1 MQAVKTEK
9 NKNKKWWFIGATA
22 AGIVAGAS
30 LILWGCG
37 QAQNKKEIEKYK
49 AMLDGVYAK
58 NQSDYSRFNFQIGD
72 LQSDIER
79 MRNDAMTQS
88 QTLNYLREQIALKE
102 QALLKLVGSKN
113 YNSKD
118 NKYSNTSELGKLKSE
133 LQSLQIEFEKVSLQR
148 DNLLKDK
155 ASLEEQLNQLKTE
168 RDNLKV
174 QLQLTIEQN
183 NEEIARLN
191 TIIAMLEND
200 KEDLQNQNNS
210 LQEQLQ
216 VAKHKVAE
224 LENVKATLEQ
234 EIANKNKQINDLE
247 TKNQTLKEQYV
258 DVLLALYKD
267 VNLHTSTYKEIY
279 QYLHDFNYDE
289 LYEGDNQPCS
299 DVREGLVNECSYEI
313 PTKNFEEWSSEEQQM
328 FNELEQYYDN
338 ADVKSKYQ
346 DKLNKDFTKVLINK
360 GEKLVKQYQ
369 DFYWAT
375 PDALNRLLNTVNQ
388 KLKDTKRDFSYA
400 KSLLVRLIGTN
411 NGQADIKENG
421 EGAFEGSIVDKL
433 RKKIAQLEQEKEN
446 NLTQI
451 QTLREEKQNLEND
464 KTRLES
470 EKTALENDLQA
481 KEQRIAKFTDQVE
494 TLNTTITNLNNEKT
508 QLQQSLSEKDSQ
520 IQTLQ
525 EQVSN
530 LQEQLRTKET
540 QNQELSN
547 QLQAKQNQLQTLQ
560 REKQELQSQLNT
572 SNSNLT
578 KAKRK
583 LVELAGTDN
592 LDFDYGTDGANVKA
606 DSIVFR
612 LKNQVKDKNNSNTEL
627 QAKLDALVPK
637 LVLNRVENTSFNLGV
652 QGRVL
657 GDIKNKGN
665 GDFFEKYGI
674 AWNNAW
680 YSAPYNIPKSS
691 SSTETVLFNNI
702 SDYTLSTYSY
712 TLPDNWRDFSNIKL
726 TLKEDLPYYTNS
738 NIISSLRTTEITTKE
753 ISLSSLSSNQTVI
766 PLNAKTRGDYANGD
780 NILNTNVFPI
790 FIVREDS
797 QTRTSGFGNVGI
809 VSKWDDGRG
818 KPHFGTFETVQN
830 KLQIQISGNNLY
842 VKVLGS
848 ANLKEL
854 TLKEELIYD
863 TLHDTQPSSAFG
875 SKSPNKAVL
884 VKSSPFVANT
894 HILSAELQ

>member
-72 LQSDIER
+72 LQNDIER

-88 QTLNYLREQIALKE
+88 ETLNYLREQIAQKE

-216 VAKHKVAE
+216 SAKNKVAE
-224 LENVKATLEQ
+224 LESVKRTIEE
-234 EIANKNKQINDLE
+234 EIASKSEQINDLE
-247 TKNQTLKEQYV
+247 TQNQTLKEQYV
-258 DVLLALYKD
+258 DVLLELYKD

-279 QYLHDFNYDE
+279 QYLHDFDYNE

-313 PTKNFEEWSSEEQQM
+313 PTKNFEQWSSEEQQM

-369 DFYWAT
+369 DFFFAT

-388 KLKDTKRDFSYA
+388 KLKDTKRNFTYA
-400 KSLLVRLIGTN
+400 KSLLVRLIGTD

-433 RKKIAQLEQEKEN
+433 RKRIAQLEQEKEN

-451 QTLREEKQNLEND
+451 QTLQEEKQNLQND

-470 EKTALENDLQA
+470 EKTALENDLQT
-481 KEQRIAKFTDQVE
+481 KEQRIAQFSDQVQ
-494 TLNTTITNLNNEKT
+494 TLNTTITNLNNEKA
-508 QLQQSLSEKDSQ
+508 QLQQSLSEKDTQ

-530 LQEQLRTKET
+530 LQEQLRNKET
-540 QNQELSN
+540 QNQDLSN
-547 QLQAKQNQLQTLQ
+547 QLQAKQNQLQVLQ
-560 REKQELQSQLNT
+560 REKEQLQSQLNT

-592 LDFDYGTDGANVKA
+592 LDFNYGTNGENVNT
-606 DSIVFR
+606 DSIVKR
-612 LKNQVKDKNNSNTEL
+612 LKDKLITTRDSNTSL
-627 QAKLDALVPK
+627 QQKLDALVPT
-637 LVLNRVENTSFNLGV
+637 LTLQSRY
-652 QGRVL
+652 
-657 GDIKNKGN
+657 
-665 GDFFEKYGI
+665 EKQE
-674 AWNNAW
+674 
-680 YSAPYNIPKSS
+680 K
-691 SSTETVLFNNI
+691 I
-702 SDYTLSTYSY
+702 SDYLIKLSSQNGLQSKSTVNSFANESSTIFNYKRTENNDPLGNYTYALPNDFNSFTNIVIELEKDLKTYSTDGNYVARETWIIPISSLSTEPSKEIDFSTYSLSSANSEVLPLMQLFRKYKY
-712 TLPDNWRDFSNIKL
+712 TARETRTERYWYRYAGVSGAEGDPGTGEWREKQITETKNYDGYA
-726 TLKEDLPYYTNS
+726 KEDLNVSLKNKLIVKRNGNSLSIDIKVISEITKPY
-738 NIISSLRTTEITTKE
+738 SLSDTTEILVANPE
-753 ISLSSLSSNQTVI
+753 ENQTYF
-766 PLNAKTRGDYANGD
+766 LTNRKYWKTNTR
-780 NILNTNVFPI
+780 ILNIT
-790 FIVREDS
+790 
-797 QTRTSGFGNVGI
+797 
-809 VSKWDDGRG
+809 
-818 KPHFGTFETVQN
+818 
-830 KLQIQISGNNLY
+830 LQ
-842 VKVLGS
+842 
-848 ANLKEL
+848 
-854 TLKEELIYD
+854 
-863 TLHDTQPSSAFG
+863 
-875 SKSPNKAVL
+875 
-884 VKSSPFVANT
+884 
-894 HILSAELQ
+894 